1 MGEKQMNKEALTFPA
16 ENLSFSRKVISRR
29 ISALQ
34 LVQVRGAQ
42 GKLGPLSQLA
52 PGTDVEICG
61 DGYNDR
67 TTKVRVQGDYF
78 FVFREDLEG
87 DN

>member
-1 MGEKQMNKEALTFPA
+1 MNKEALTFPPD
-16 ENLSFSRKVISRR
+16 NLSYCRKVISRR

-34 LVQVRGAQ
+34 LVQAREGQ

-61 DGYNDR
+61 DGYNEK
-67 TTKVRVQGDYF
+67 TTKVRVQGVYF
-78 FVFREDLEG
+78 FVFREDLET
-87 DN
+87 DS